1 MYCFCATGFKH
12 RVRCRGQLAKRRQSS
27 GLSIAAIFG
36 RSMQARSSEDA
47 LRRGK
52 QKRRRRCLQPTELM
66 TLLAP
71 IAASCSNHHGQG
83 AWARSLLHEFCY
95 WKAVSTRTSP
105 LRPPTHHRRI
115 RSRRLRLRVTNTVE
129 TPDPIWNSDV
139 TVTAAKYKKTFFC
152 KALYICLSVHIFV
165 KNSYLPPFIMPRMNK
180 HYK

>member
-1 MYCFCATGFKH
+1 M
-12 RVRCRGQLAKRRQSS
+12 RCRGQLAKRRQSS

-129 TPDPIWNSDV
+129 TPDPIWKLRLEQSQRRN
-139 TVTAAKYKKTFFC
+139 TKKRFF
-152 KALYICLSVHIFV
+152 ARHFIFV
-165 KNSYLPPFIMPRMNK
+165 YQFIFLLRIATYHPSSCPE
-180 HYK
+180 

>member
-1 MYCFCATGFKH
+1 M
-12 RVRCRGQLAKRRQSS
+12 RCCGQLAKRRQSS
-27 GLSIAAIFG
+27 GLSIAVIFG

-129 TPDPIWNSDV
+129 TPDPIWNSESQRRN
-139 TVTAAKYKKTFFC
+139 TKKRFF
-152 KALYICLSVHIFV
+152 ARHFISVYQFIFL

>member
-71 IAASCSNHHGQG
+71 VAASCSYHHHGQG
-83 AWARSLLHEFCY
+83 AWARSTNFVTGKRLAHEPHPSGSLRGSDSY
-95 WKAVSTRTSP
+95 ESTTP
-105 LRPPTHHRRI
+105 GDNT
-115 RSRRLRLRVTNTVE
+115 RS
-129 TPDPIWNSDV
+129 IWNSHRHSGEIQ
-139 TVTAAKYKKTFFC
+139 KSTFFS
-152 KALYICLSVHIFV
+152 ARHFISVYQFIF
-165 KNSYLPPFIMPRMNK
+165 L
-180 HYK
+180 